1 METVKLVGNKRDIG
15 KKKHTRAL
23 RNTGA
28 IPCVIYGGDENIH
41 FSTIFNDVKSLIY
54 TPDFK
59 KAEIEVDGES
69 HRCIIK
75 EVQFHPVTDEV
86 IHIDF
91 QKLIPGKKV
100 TAEIPMHIQGTAP
113 GIVEGGVLRKKMRKI
128 RVKSDAASLVH
139 EIIVDVS
146 ELRLGDIARVS
157 DLEKPEGVQ
166 IMLDP
171 QAPVVSVDRP
181 RKVVEVVDE
190 EGEEEEATAEETAAT
205 EE

>member
-1 METVKLVGNKRDIG
+1 METVKLVGKKRDIG

-23 RNTGA
+23 RNSGA
-28 IPCVIYGGDENIH
+28 IPCVIYGGEENVH
-41 FSTIFNDVKSLIY
+41 FSTVVNDVKSLIY

-59 KAEIEVDGES
+59 KAEVEIDGTN
-69 HRCIIK
+69 HKCVVK
-75 EVQFHPVTDEV
+75 EIQFHPVSDEV

-113 GIVEGGVLRKKMRKI
+113 GIIEGGVLRKKMRKI

-146 ELRLGDIARVS
+146 ALHLGDIARVS

-171 QAPVVSVDRP
+171 QTPVVSIDRP
-181 RKVVEVVDE
+181 RKAVEIID
-190 EGEEEEATAEETAAT
+190 EEEEVGEETSEEPAAT
-205 EE
+205 E

>member
-1 METVKLVGNKRDIG
+1 METVKIVGKKRDIG

-23 RNTGA
+23 RNSGA
-28 IPCVIYGGDENIH
+28 IPCVIYGGEENVH
-41 FSTIFNDVKSLIY
+41 FSTVVNDVKSLIY

-59 KAEIEVDGES
+59 KAEVEIDGTN
-69 HRCIIK
+69 HKCVVK
-75 EVQFHPVTDEV
+75 EIQFHPVSDEV

-113 GIVEGGVLRKKMRKI
+113 GIIEGGVLRKKMRKI

-146 ELRLGDIARVS
+146 ALHLGDIARVS

-171 QAPVVSVDRP
+171 QTPVVSIDRP
-181 RKVVEVVDE
+181 RKAVEIID
-190 EGEEEEATAEETAAT
+190 EEEEVGEETSEEPAAT
-205 EE
+205 E